1 MKPELTE
8 AGVSPFDESV
18 YRILLTHRSAGPA
31 DLQTALNAP
40 LLAIGAALE
49 RLCAQGLASRLSSPP
64 GTYTATEP
72 STAIEALVRART
84 AALERVRGHAG
95 ELARLFAPAR
105 ETATSEVQIIRGK
118 AALGRWFVRLQHEA
132 DEEVVTLDHPPYA
145 LSTSPSIQSTAL
157 RRGVRYRTVYA
168 PESLKWPGVL
178 DNVRELAELGEDA
191 RVLDGLR
198 VKLAIADRRLAIMP
212 LSLDLGD
219 DVRAAV
225 VRPSALLDAL
235 IDLAEALWS
244 QALPIGAPAAD
255 LLSPEDRAALT
266 LMCSGMKD
274 EAIARQLGWSLRTMR
289 RRVQVLY
296 GKLGASNRFQA
307 GVLAARRGWIAE

>member
-1 MKPELTE
+1 MAVKWHASDPALP
-8 AGVSPFDESV
+8 AVGPLS
-18 YRILLTHRSAGPA
+18 GPA
-31 DLQTALNAP
+31 SGGSSMD
-40 LLAIGAALE
+40 I
-49 RLCAQGLASRLSSPP
+49 SSPCP
-64 GTYTATEP
+64 TGPDARFEP
-72 STAIEALVRART
+72 RWALVRART
-84 AALERVRGHAG
+84 NALDRVRSHAG
-95 ELARLFAPAR
+95 ELSRLFAAAQRPPPAKWR
-105 ETATSEVQIIRGK
+105 SSAATSP
-118 AALGRWFVRLQHEA
+118 LGRWFVRLQHEA
-132 DEEVVTLDHPPYA
+132 SEEVVTLDRPPYA
-145 LSTSPSIQSTAL
+145 LSTSRSIQSTAL

-168 PESLKWPGVL
+168 PESLQWPGVL
-178 DNVRELAELGEDA
+178 NDIRELAELGEDA

-235 IDLAEALWS
+235 IDLTEALWG

-274 EAIARQLGWSLRTMR
+274 EAIARQLGWSIRTMR

-296 GKLGASNRFQA
+296 GQLGASNRFQA
-307 GVLAARRGWIAE
+307 GVLAARRGWITE